1 MAPNDREEQ
10 NRKRQD
16 VSNVQTDSSST
27 GPSSGSMTKAR
38 TTYTVKKGDTLSKIA
53 REIYGDADEWLKIFE
68 ANRDEVEDPDE
79 IQPGQ
84 KLKLP
89 A

>member
-10 NRKRQD
+10 NRKHQD
-16 VSNVQTDSSST
+16 GSNVQTGSFST